1 MRKYVRLDDQIVVP
15 VSGFGMNLLLQLY
28 QMTIA
33 SRVIDAELTDTSL
46 SHSIDQLTC

>member
-1 MRKYVRLDDQIVVP
+1 MKKFVRLNDQIVVP

-33 SRVIDAELTDTSL
+33 SRGLDAELTDTSL